1 VAKLLKIS
9 GITSKNGRND
19 AEWLDVNVVTVSD
32 EAKPEKLKM
41 QRKAES
47 SRSTVCK
54 SLETQRSVCAIKEYE
69 NGRFDFKIDRV
80 SHVSRFRKEMN

>member
-1 VAKLLKIS
+1 
-9 GITSKNGRND
+9 
-19 AEWLDVNVVTVSD
+19 
-32 EAKPEKLKM
+32 M

-80 SHVSRFRKEMN
+80 SHVSRFRKKMNEFRKAMGIPYPRQIPNRSMKL